1 MKLAWVMLE
10 EVFNINHFV
19 LFPLFLRTNRSTFLK
34 RCILD
39 IKKTAQAVNN
49 SMFEL
54 ISSKEE
60 KERAFKYL
68 DLDSVMKVLQQYLN
82 QGPVD
87 TKVAVLKWIHHLFT
101 QAENE
106 VHFNRFSRK

>member
-1 MKLAWVMLE
+1 M
-10 EVFNINHFV
+10 NQ
-19 LFPLFLRTNRSTFLK
+19 LFCVIEFL
-34 RCILD
+34 LD
-39 IKKTAQAVNN
+39 IKKTAQAVNTN
-49 SMFEL
+49 MSEL

-68 DLDSVMKVLQQYLN
+68 DLDSVMKVLEQYLI
-82 QGPVD
+82 QGPVE

-106 VHFNRFSRK
+106 VHFH